1 MRKRLHLCSNQPSH
15 RHHSEAG
22 IGRGAIFLAAILL
35 IVVILIA
42 WKVLQTQGPALSLAN
57 QPRGLGQST
66 QFAIEARD
74 SKHNVRRL
82 TVDVAQ
88 NGHALY
94 HTESLAPPGPIRW
107 WKPWSRAESGV
118 DWTAPLNRRLI
129 PGLAEGS
136 ATVQIAA
143 TNDSWGR
150 FFRGGESRVSLTLP
164 VRFTP
169 PQIGVITTQ
178 HYINQGGC
186 DMVVFHVS
194 PGTVESGVHVGKY
207 FFRSFPVK
215 PSMEDTRLAIF
226 AYPWDLDPST
236 PAEIVARD
244 DAGNQAVAN
253 FSYRVFPKKFHTDTI
268 ALDDA
273 YIARVVPPIMSET
286 PDLDDQGSPLKNF
299 LAVNGH
305 LRQVDSDKLIELSK
319 QTAPAFLWHEPF
331 NRLASKTEAYF
342 ADARTYTYNGQVVD
356 HQTHLGFDL
365 AGLEHMPVEAAN
377 DGVVVMA
384 QFFGIFGNAV
394 LVDHGMGVQTLYGH
408 MSQLEVKPGEA
419 VKRGQEI
426 GRSGATGLAGGD
438 HLHFT
443 VLLDGTPVNPTEWWD
458 PHWIHDR
465 IQAKLETYR

>member
-1 MRKRLHLCSNQPSH
+1 MRKRLHLCPNQPSR
-15 RHHSEAG
+15 RHSADAG
-22 IGRGAIFLAAILL
+22 IGRGAIFLG
-35 IVVILIA
+35 VILVIIIILIG
-42 WKVLQTQGPALSLAN
+42 WKVLQNQGPSLLLHN

-66 QFAIEARD
+66 QLAIEARD
-74 SKHNVRRL
+74 RKHNVRRITL
-82 TVDVAQ
+82 DVSQ

-94 HTESLAPPGPIRW
+94 HTESLAPAGPVRW
-107 WKPWSRAESGV
+107 WKAWSKAESVV

-129 PGLAEGS
+129 SGLSEGS
-136 ATVQIAA
+136 ATIQIAA
-143 TNDSWGR
+143 INDSWGR
-150 FFRGGESRVSLTLP
+150 FFRGGESRISLTLP

-194 PGTVESGVHVGKY
+194 PGTVESGVQVGKY

-215 PSMEDTRLAIF
+215 PSLEETRLAIF

-305 LRQVDSDKLIELSK
+305 LRQVDSDKLIELAK

-365 AGLEHMPVEAAN
+365 AGLEHMPVLAAN

-394 LVDHGMGVQTLYGH
+394 LIDHGMGVQTLYGH

-419 VKRGQEI
+419 V
-426 GRSGATGLAGGD
+426 
-438 HLHFT
+438 
-443 VLLDGTPVNPTEWWD
+443 
-458 PHWIHDR
+458 
-465 IQAKLETYR
+465 

>member
-1 MRKRLHLCSNQPSH
+1 M
-15 RHHSEAG
+15 
-22 IGRGAIFLAAILL
+22 AAVLL
-35 IVVILIA
+35 VVVILIG
-42 WKVLQTQGPALSLAN
+42 WKVLQSQGPTLSLEN

-66 QFAIEARD
+66 QLAIEARD
-74 SKHNVRRL
+74 SKHNVRRVTL
-82 TVDVAQ
+82 DVSQ
-88 NGHALY
+88 NGHELY
-94 HTESLAPPGPIRW
+94 HTETVSQSGPVRW
-107 WKPWSRAESGV
+107 WKPWSKVESV
-118 DWTAPLNRRLI
+118 FDWTAPLNRRLI

-136 ATVQIAA
+136 ATIQIAA

-150 FFRGGESRVSLTLP
+150 FFRGGESRVGLTLP

-194 PGTVESGVHVGKY
+194 PGTVESGVQVGKY
-207 FFRSFPVK
+207 FFRSFAVK
-215 PSMEDTRLAIF
+215 PSMQDTRLAIF

-253 FSYRVFPKKFHTDTI
+253 FSYRVFPKEFHTDTI
-268 ALDDA
+268 GLDDA

-286 PDLDDQGSPLKNF
+286 PDMDDQGSPLKNF
-299 LAVNGH
+299 LAVNGR
-305 LRQVDSDKLIELSK
+305 LRQIDSEKLIELSK
-319 QTAPAFLWHEPF
+319 QTAPTFLWHEPF

-342 ADARTYTYNGQVVD
+342 ADARTYTYKGQVVD

-365 AGLEHMPVEAAN
+365 AGLEHMPVLAAN

-394 LVDHGMGVQTLYGH
+394 LIDHGVGVQTLYGH

-443 VLLDGTPVNPTEWWD
+443 VLLDGIPVNPTEWWD

-465 IQAKLETYR
+465 IQAKLEAYR